1 LSPNHLQIVPLVIPA
16 VQPTSPALA
25 VIDGSLCQF
34 TREGVPA
41 HRYEPIA
48 TAVAEFRCG
57 PMCIYVREHPY
68 GLLPGI
74 SNLYCLDGALRL
86 LWLAEWPGECG
97 ACTRIV
103 DASGDVLTTESASG
117 ATVRIRAHTG
127 ALLGVDPQMAAAG

>member
-1 LSPNHLQIVPLVIPA
+1 LSPDHLQIAPLVIPA

-48 TAVAEFRCG
+48 TAVAEFHCG

-86 LWLAEWPGECG
+86 LWLAEWPGACG

-103 DASGDVLTTESASG
+103 DATGDVLTTESASG

-127 ALLGVDPQMAAAG
+127 ELLGIDQPMAAAG